1 MLQSMREGVKSPWVL
16 VVIGLIVLSFV
27 LTGAESLTFGG
38 AQSGAAKVNDR
49 EISFNELQFAIE
61 QQRRQ
66 LSEIYGDQL
75 DPSMLDDDLLRPGVL
90 NNLVDRALL
99 EDYALSLGI
108 TASPEAVRRS
118 ITSNPTFEVDGSFS
132 VDYYRDVLRSNGLTP
147 DLYRAEQGSTDQL
160 VKLESVIADADFI
173 TPVEAKAAIDVVVE
187 RRDVRFLVVP
197 ESALSSESQVT
208 DQAVSEY
215 YEVNAE
221 LFAQPERL
229 SVEFIE
235 LNPSQFELPVDEAEL
250 EAQLADALADYE
262 TKAQSEVAH
271 ILLIQEDDETDEVYA
286 GRIKAVADRLVA
298 DEDFAAVAAD
308 ASDDIGSSFVG
319 GDLGFTDGSVFPDA
333 MEEAIADLDVGGVS
347 SAVTTDA
354 GTHFILVKS
363 RSAAEQV
370 PDDLLRAEIT
380 ESLQTAQTQRDLLI
394 AVDQLRDLVF
404 MTSGLASAAEQLGV
418 SVSISQPFSR
428 DEGLGL
434 FNESSLRSAAF
445 SDDVLVDGNNSDVI
459 ELSGSRF
466 VALAVKER
474 LPEGTRPLSEVRDG
488 IAAQLGLEAQ
498 DRAMRTLVDEV
509 NASLKNGE
517 TLESVSTAKGYE
529 WRVELAATRQ
539 NVNLP
544 SSVLQSAFSKRS
556 ADTETVSAVRLDDQ
570 SYALVQL
577 ARTQAGREDTMVGAE
592 RDALLQEV
600 SDVSASLVRQEFM
613 ADLKRRGDVVI
624 R

>member
-404 MTSGLASAAEQLGV
+404 MTSGLASAAEPLGV

-474 LPEGTRPLSEVRDG
+474 LPEGTRPLTEVRDG
-488 IAAQLGLEAQ
+488 IAAQLSLEAQ

>member
-1 MLQSMREGVKSPWVL
+1 MLQSMREGAKSPWVL
-16 VVIGLIVLSFV
+16 VIIGLIVLSFV

-66 LSEIYGDQL
+66 LTEIYGDQL
-75 DPSMLDDDLLRPGVL
+75 DPSLLDDDLLRPGVL

-99 EDYALSLGI
+99 EDYAISLGI
-108 TASPEAVRRS
+108 AASPEAIRRS
-118 ITSNPTFEVDGSFS
+118 IISNPAFEVDGSFS
-132 VDYYRDVLRSNGLTP
+132 ADYYRDILRSNGLTT
-147 DLYRAEQGSTDQL
+147 DQYRAEQSGTDQL
-160 VKLESVIADADFI
+160 VKLESIIGDADFI

-187 RRDVRFLVVP
+187 RRDVRFLVIPDTV
-197 ESALSSESQVT
+197 LSSQYQVNDT
-208 DQAVSEY
+208 AISEY
-215 YEVNAE
+215 YEANKA

-229 SVEFIE
+229 TVEFVE
-235 LNPSQFELPVDEAEL
+235 LNPSQFVLPVDEAEL
-250 EAQLADALADYE
+250 QTQLADALADYE

-271 ILLIQEDDETDEVYA
+271 ILLVQNDDETDQAYA
-286 GRIKAVADRLVA
+286 ERINVVGARLAA
-298 DEDFAAVAAD
+298 DEDFAAIAAD

-333 MEEAIADLDVGGVS
+333 MEEAIANLEVGGIS
-347 SAVTTDA
+347 TAVTTDT

-370 PDDLLRAEIT
+370 PDELLRAEIT

-394 AVDQLRDLVF
+394 AVDELRELVF
-404 MTSGLASAAEQLGV
+404 TSSGLEAAAQELGLV
-418 SVSISQPFSR
+418 IATSQPFSR
-428 DEGLGL
+428 DQGEGL
-434 FNESSLRSAAF
+434 FSEASLRTAAF
-445 SDDVLVDGNNSDVI
+445 SNDVLVDANNSDVI

-466 VALAVKER
+466 VALAVKEQ
-474 LPEGTRPLSEVRDG
+474 LPEGTKPLAEVRSS
-488 IAAQLGLEAQ
+488 ISAQLTSEAQ
-498 DRAMRTLVDEV
+498 DRAMTTLVDDV
-509 NASLKNGE
+509 NASLAAGE
-517 TLESVSTAKGYE
+517 TLEAISTAKGYE

-556 ADTETVSAVRLDDQ
+556 ADTETVSAVRLDDE

-577 ARTQAGREDTMVGAE
+577 ARTQAGREDTMVSAE
-592 RDALLQEV
+592 RDALLREV
-600 SDVSASLVRQEFM
+600 SDVSASLLRQEFM

>member
-474 LPEGTRPLSEVRDG
+474 LPEGTRPLTEVRDG

-498 DRAMRTLVDEV
+498 DRAIRTLVDEV

>member
-147 DLYRAEQGSTDQL
+147 DVYRAEQGSTDQL

-250 EAQLADALADYE
+250 EAQLADAFADYE

-474 LPEGTRPLSEVRDG
+474 LPEGTRPLTEVRDG

>member
-118 ITSNPTFEVDGSFS
+118 ITNNPTFEVDGSFS

-474 LPEGTRPLSEVRDG
+474 LPEGTRPLTEVRDG
-488 IAAQLGLEAQ
+488 IAAQLSLEAQ
-498 DRAMRTLVDEV
+498 DLAMRALVDEV

>member
-1 MLQSMREGVKSPWVL
+1 MLQSMREGAKSPWVL
-16 VVIGLIVLSFV
+16 VIIGLIVLSFV

-66 LSEIYGDQL
+66 LTEIYGDQL
-75 DPSMLDDDLLRPGVL
+75 DPSVLDDDLLRPGVL

-99 EDYALSLGI
+99 EDYAVSLGI
-108 TASPEAVRRS
+108 AASPEAIRRS
-118 ITSNPTFEVDGSFS
+118 IISNPAFEVDGSFS
-132 VDYYRDVLRSNGLTP
+132 ADYYRDILRSNGLTT
-147 DLYRAEQGSTDQL
+147 DQYRAEQSGTDQL
-160 VKLESVIADADFI
+160 VKLESIIGDADFI
-173 TPVEAKAAIDVVVE
+173 TSVEAKAAIDVVVE
-187 RRDVRFLVVP
+187 RRDVRFLVIP
-197 ESALSSESQVT
+197 DTALSSQYQVT
-208 DQAVSEY
+208 DTAISEY
-215 YEVNAE
+215 YEANKA

-229 SVEFIE
+229 TVEFVE
-235 LNPSQFELPVDEAEL
+235 LNPSQFVLPVDEAEL
-250 EAQLADALADYE
+250 QTQLADALADYE
-262 TKAQSEVAH
+262 TEAQSEVAH
-271 ILLIQEDDETDEVYA
+271 ILLVQNDDETDQAYAERINEVGA
-286 GRIKAVADRLVA
+286 RLQA
-298 DEDFAAVAAD
+298 DEDFAAIAAD

-333 MEEAIADLDVGGVS
+333 MEEAIANLEVGGIS
-347 SAVTTDA
+347 TAVTTDA

-370 PDDLLRAEIT
+370 PDELLRAEIT

-394 AVDQLRDLVF
+394 AVDELRELVF
-404 MTSGLASAAEQLGV
+404 TSSGLEAAAQELGLV
-418 SVSISQPFSR
+418 IATSQPFSR
-428 DEGLGL
+428 DQGEGL
-434 FNESSLRSAAF
+434 FSEASLRNAAF
-445 SDDVLVDGNNSDVI
+445 SDDVLVDANNSDVI

-466 VALAVKER
+466 VALAVKEQ
-474 LPEGTRPLSEVRDG
+474 LPEGTKPLAEVRSS
-488 IAAQLGLEAQ
+488 ISAQLTSEAQ
-498 DRAMRTLVDEV
+498 DRAMTTLVDEV
-509 NASLKNGE
+509 NASLAAGE
-517 TLESVSTAKGYE
+517 TLEAISTAKGYE

-556 ADTETVSAVRLDDQ
+556 ADTETVSAVRLDDE

-577 ARTQAGREDTMVGAE
+577 ARTQAGREDTMVGVE
-592 RDALLQEV
+592 RDALLREV
-600 SDVSASLVRQEFM
+600 SDVSASLLRQEFM

>member
-173 TPVEAKAAIDVVVE
+173 TPVEAKAAIDMVVE

-235 LNPSQFELPVDEAEL
+235 LNPSQFALPVDEAEL

-271 ILLIQEDDETDEVYA
+271 ILLIQEDDETDEIYA

-474 LPEGTRPLSEVRDG
+474 LPEGTRPLTEVRDG

>member
-99 EDYALSLGI
+99 EDYAVSLGI

-474 LPEGTRPLSEVRDG
+474 LPEGTRPLTEVRDG

>member
-474 LPEGTRPLSEVRDG
+474 LPEGTRPLTEVRDG
-488 IAAQLGLEAQ
+488 IAAQLSLEAQ
-498 DRAMRTLVDEV
+498 DLAMRALVDEV

>member
-1 MLQSMREGVKSPWVL
+1 MLQSMREGAKSPWVL
-16 VVIGLIVLSFV
+16 VIIGLIVLSFV

-66 LSEIYGDQL
+66 LTEIYGDQL
-75 DPSMLDDDLLRPGVL
+75 DPSLLDDDLLRPGVL

-99 EDYALSLGI
+99 EDYAVSLGI
-108 TASPEAVRRS
+108 AASPEAIRRS
-118 ITSNPTFEVDGSFS
+118 IISNPAFEVDGSFS
-132 VDYYRDVLRSNGLTP
+132 ADYYRDILRSNGLTT
-147 DLYRAEQGSTDQL
+147 DQYRAEQSGTDQL
-160 VKLESVIADADFI
+160 VKLESIIGDADFI
-173 TPVEAKAAIDVVVE
+173 TSVEAKAAIDVVVE
-187 RRDVRFLVVP
+187 RRDVRFLVIP
-197 ESALSSESQVT
+197 DTALSSQYQVT
-208 DQAVSEY
+208 DTAISEY
-215 YEVNAE
+215 YEANKA

-229 SVEFIE
+229 TVEFVE
-235 LNPSQFELPVDEAEL
+235 LNPSQFVLPVDEAEL
-250 EAQLADALADYE
+250 QTQLADALADYE
-262 TKAQSEVAH
+262 TEAQSEVAH
-271 ILLIQEDDETDEVYA
+271 ILLVQNDDETDQAYAERINEVGA
-286 GRIKAVADRLVA
+286 RLQA
-298 DEDFAAVAAD
+298 DEDFAAIAAD

-333 MEEAIADLDVGGVS
+333 MEEAIANLEVGGIS
-347 SAVTTDA
+347 TAVTTDA

-370 PDDLLRAEIT
+370 PDELLRAEIT

-394 AVDQLRDLVF
+394 AVDELRELVF
-404 MTSGLASAAEQLGV
+404 TSSGLEAAAQELGLV
-418 SVSISQPFSR
+418 IATSQPFSR
-428 DEGLGL
+428 DQGEGL
-434 FNESSLRSAAF
+434 FSEASLRTAAF
-445 SDDVLVDGNNSDVI
+445 SDDVLVDANNSDVI

-466 VALAVKER
+466 VALAVKEQ
-474 LPEGTRPLSEVRDG
+474 LPEGTKPLAEVRSS
-488 IAAQLGLEAQ
+488 ISAQLTSEAQ
-498 DRAMRTLVDEV
+498 DRAMTTLVDEV
-509 NASLKNGE
+509 NASLAAGE
-517 TLESVSTAKGYE
+517 TLEAISTAKGYE

-556 ADTETVSAVRLDDQ
+556 VDTETVSAVRLDDE

-577 ARTQAGREDTMVGAE
+577 ARTQAGREDTMVSVE
-592 RDALLQEV
+592 RDALLREV
-600 SDVSASLVRQEFM
+600 SDVSASLLRQEFM

>member
-1 MLQSMREGVKSPWVL
+1 MLQSMREGAKSPWVL
-16 VVIGLIVLSFV
+16 VIIGLIVLSFV

-66 LSEIYGDQL
+66 LTEIYGDQL
-75 DPSMLDDDLLRPGVL
+75 DPSLLDDDLLRPGVL

-99 EDYALSLGI
+99 EDYAVSLGI
-108 TASPEAVRRS
+108 TASPEAIRRS
-118 ITSNPTFEVDGSFS
+118 IISNPAFEVDGSFS
-132 VDYYRDVLRSNGLTP
+132 ADYYRDILRSNGLTT
-147 DLYRAEQGSTDQL
+147 DQYRAEQSGTDQL
-160 VKLESVIADADFI
+160 VKLESIIGDADFI
-173 TPVEAKAAIDVVVE
+173 TSVEAKAAIDVVVE
-187 RRDVRFLVVP
+187 RRDVRFLVIP
-197 ESALSSESQVT
+197 DTALSSQYQVNET
-208 DQAVSEY
+208 AISEY
-215 YEVNAE
+215 YEANKA

-229 SVEFIE
+229 TVEFVE
-235 LNPSQFELPVDEAEL
+235 LNPSQFVLPVDEAEL
-250 EAQLADALADYE
+250 QSQLADALADYE

-271 ILLIQEDDETDEVYA
+271 ILLVQNDDETDQAYA
-286 GRIKAVADRLVA
+286 ERISTVGARLA
-298 DEDFAAVAAD
+298 SDEDFAAIAAD

-333 MEEAIADLDVGGVS
+333 MEEAIANLEVGGIS
-347 SAVTTDA
+347 TAVTTDA

-370 PDDLLRAEIT
+370 PDELLRAEIT

-394 AVDQLRDLVF
+394 AVDELRELVF
-404 MTSGLASAAEQLGV
+404 TSSGLEAAAQELGLV
-418 SVSISQPFSR
+418 MATSQPFSR
-428 DEGLGL
+428 DQGEGL
-434 FNESSLRSAAF
+434 FSEASLRNAAF
-445 SDDVLVDGNNSDVI
+445 SDDVLVDANNSDVI

-466 VALAVKER
+466 VALAVKEQ
-474 LPEGTRPLSEVRDG
+474 LPEGTKPLAEVRSS
-488 IAAQLGLEAQ
+488 ISAQLTSEAQ
-498 DRAMRTLVDEV
+498 DRAMTTLVDEV
-509 NASLKNGE
+509 NASLAAGE
-517 TLESVSTAKGYE
+517 TLEAISTAKGYE

-556 ADTETVSAVRLDDQ
+556 ADTETVSAVRLDDE

-577 ARTQAGREDTMVGAE
+577 ARTQAGREDTMVGVE
-592 RDALLQEV
+592 RDALLREV
-600 SDVSASLVRQEFM
+600 SDVSASLLRQEFM

>member
-271 ILLIQEDDETDEVYA
+271 ILLIQEDDETDENYA

-474 LPEGTRPLSEVRDG
+474 LPEGTRPLTEVRDG

>member
-1 MLQSMREGVKSPWVL
+1 MREGVKSPWVL
-16 VVIGLIVLSFV
+16 VIIGLIVLSFV

-66 LSEIYGDQL
+66 LTEIYGDQL
-75 DPSMLDDDLLRPGVL
+75 DPSLLDDDLLRPGVL

-99 EDYALSLGI
+99 EDYAVSLGI
-108 TASPEAVRRS
+108 TASPEAIRRS
-118 ITSNPTFEVDGSFS
+118 IISNPAFEVDGSFS
-132 VDYYRDVLRSNGLTP
+132 ADYYRDILRSNGLTT
-147 DLYRAEQGSTDQL
+147 DQYRAEQSGTDQL
-160 VKLESVIADADFI
+160 VKLESIIGDADFI
-173 TPVEAKAAIDVVVE
+173 TSVEAKAAIDVVVE
-187 RRDVRFLVVP
+187 RRDVRFLVIP
-197 ESALSSESQVT
+197 DTALSSQYQVNDT
-208 DQAVSEY
+208 AISEY
-215 YEVNAE
+215 YEANKA

-229 SVEFIE
+229 TVEFVE
-235 LNPSQFELPVDEAEL
+235 LNPSQFVLPVDEAEL
-250 EAQLADALADYE
+250 QSQLADALADYE

-271 ILLIQEDDETDEVYA
+271 ILLVQNDDETDQAYA
-286 GRIKAVADRLVA
+286 ERINVVGARLQA
-298 DEDFAAVAAD
+298 DEAFAAIAAD

-333 MEEAIADLDVGGVS
+333 MEEAIAKLEVGGIS
-347 SAVTTDA
+347 AAVTTDA

-370 PDDLLRAEIT
+370 PDELLRAEIT
-380 ESLQTAQTQRDLLI
+380 ESLQKAQTQRDLLI
-394 AVDQLRDLVF
+394 AVDELRELVF
-404 MTSGLASAAEQLGV
+404 TSSGLEAAAQELGLV
-418 SVSISQPFSR
+418 MATSQPFSR
-428 DEGLGL
+428 DQGEGL
-434 FNESSLRSAAF
+434 FSEASLRNAAF
-445 SDDVLVDGNNSDVI
+445 SDDVLVDANNSDVI

-466 VALAVKER
+466 VALAVKEQ
-474 LPEGTRPLSEVRDG
+474 LPEGTKPLAEVRSS
-488 IAAQLGLEAQ
+488 ISAQLTSEAQ
-498 DRAMRTLVDEV
+498 DRAMTTLVDEV
-509 NASLKNGE
+509 NASLAAGE
-517 TLESVSTAKGYE
+517 TLEATSTAKGYE

-556 ADTETVSAVRLDDQ
+556 ADTETVSAVRLDDE

-577 ARTQAGREDTMVGAE
+577 ARTQAGREDTMVSVE
-592 RDALLQEV
+592 RDALLREV
-600 SDVSASLVRQEFM
+600 SDVSASLLRQEFM

>member
-16 VVIGLIVLSFV
+16 VIIGFIVLSFV
-27 LTGAESLTFGG
+27 LTGAETLTFGG

-66 LSEIYGDQL
+66 LTEIYGDQL
-75 DPSMLDDDLLRPGVL
+75 DPSLLDDDLLRPGVL

-99 EDYALSLGI
+99 EDYAVSLGI
-108 TASPEAVRRS
+108 TASPEAIRRS
-118 ITSNPTFEVDGSFS
+118 IISNPAFEVDGSFS
-132 VDYYRDVLRSNGLTP
+132 ADYYRDILRSNGLTT
-147 DLYRAEQGSTDQL
+147 DQYRAEQSGTDQL
-160 VKLESVIADADFI
+160 VKLESIIGDADFI
-173 TPVEAKAAIDVVVE
+173 TSVEAKAAIDVVVE
-187 RRDVRFLVVP
+187 RRDVRFLVIP
-197 ESALSSESQVT
+197 DTALSSQYQVNET
-208 DQAVSEY
+208 AISEY
-215 YEVNAE
+215 YEANKA

-229 SVEFIE
+229 TVEFVE
-235 LNPSQFELPVDEAEL
+235 LNPSQFVLPVDEAEL
-250 EAQLADALADYE
+250 QSQLADALADYE

-271 ILLIQEDDETDEVYA
+271 ILLVQNDDETDQAYA
-286 GRIKAVADRLVA
+286 ERINVVGARLAA
-298 DEDFAAVAAD
+298 DEDFAAIAAD

-333 MEEAIADLDVGGVS
+333 MEEAIASLEVGGIS
-347 SAVTTDA
+347 TAVTTDA

-370 PDDLLRAEIT
+370 PDELLRAEIT
-380 ESLQTAQTQRDLLI
+380 ESLQTAQAQRDLLI
-394 AVDQLRDLVF
+394 AVDELRELVF
-404 MTSGLASAAEQLGV
+404 TSSGLEAAAQELGLV
-418 SVSISQPFSR
+418 MATSQPFSR
-428 DEGLGL
+428 DQGEGL
-434 FNESSLRSAAF
+434 FSEASLRNAAF
-445 SDDVLVDGNNSDVI
+445 SDDVLVDANNSDVI

-466 VALAVKER
+466 VALAVKEQ
-474 LPEGTRPLSEVRDG
+474 LPEGTKPLAEVRSS
-488 IAAQLGLEAQ
+488 ISAQLTSEAQ
-498 DRAMRTLVDEV
+498 DRAMTTLVDEV
-509 NASLKNGE
+509 NASLAAGE
-517 TLESVSTAKGYE
+517 TLEAISTAKGYE

-556 ADTETVSAVRLDDQ
+556 ADTETVSAVRLDDE

-577 ARTQAGREDTMVGAE
+577 ARTQAGREDTMVGVE
-592 RDALLQEV
+592 RDALLREV
-600 SDVSASLVRQEFM
+600 SDVSASLLRQEFM

>member
-147 DLYRAEQGSTDQL
+147 DVYRAEQGSTDQL

-474 LPEGTRPLSEVRDG
+474 LPEGTRPLTEVRDG
-488 IAAQLGLEAQ
+488 IAAQLSLEAQ
-498 DRAMRTLVDEV
+498 DLAMRALVDEV

-613 ADLKRRGDVVI
+613 ADLKRRSDVVI

>member
-474 LPEGTRPLSEVRDG
+474 LPEGTRPLTEVRDG
-488 IAAQLGLEAQ
+488 IAAQLSLEAQ
-498 DRAMRTLVDEV
+498 DLAMRTLVDEV

>member
-1 MLQSMREGVKSPWVL
+1 MLQSMREGAKSPWVL
-16 VVIGLIVLSFV
+16 VIIGLIVLSFV

-66 LSEIYGDQL
+66 LAEIYGDQL
-75 DPSMLDDDLLRPGVL
+75 DPSLLDDDLLRPGVL

-99 EDYALSLGI
+99 EDYAVSLGI
-108 TASPEAVRRS
+108 TASPEAIRRS
-118 ITSNPTFEVDGSFS
+118 IISNPAFEVDGSFS
-132 VDYYRDVLRSNGLTP
+132 ADYYRDILRSNGLTT
-147 DLYRAEQGSTDQL
+147 DQYRAEQSGTDQL
-160 VKLESVIADADFI
+160 VKLESIIGDADFI
-173 TPVEAKAAIDVVVE
+173 TSVEAKAAIDVVVE
-187 RRDVRFLVVP
+187 RRDVRFLVIP
-197 ESALSSESQVT
+197 DTALSSQYQVNET
-208 DQAVSEY
+208 AISEY
-215 YEVNAE
+215 YEANKA

-229 SVEFIE
+229 TVEFVE
-235 LNPSQFELPVDEAEL
+235 LNPSQFVLPVDEAEL
-250 EAQLADALADYE
+250 QSQLADALADYE

-271 ILLIQEDDETDEVYA
+271 ILLVQNDDETDQAYA
-286 GRIKAVADRLVA
+286 ERINVVGARLA
-298 DEDFAAVAAD
+298 TDEDFAVIAAD

-333 MEEAIADLDVGGVS
+333 MEEAIANLEVGGIS
-347 SAVTTDA
+347 TAVTTDA

-370 PDDLLRAEIT
+370 PDELLRAEIT

-394 AVDQLRDLVF
+394 AVDELRELVF
-404 MTSGLASAAEQLGV
+404 TSSGLEAAAQELGLV
-418 SVSISQPFSR
+418 MATSQPFSR
-428 DEGLGL
+428 DQGEGL
-434 FNESSLRSAAF
+434 FSEASLRNAAF

-466 VALAVKER
+466 VALAVKEQ
-474 LPEGTRPLSEVRDG
+474 LPEGTKPLAEVRSS
-488 IAAQLGLEAQ
+488 ISAQLTSEAQ
-498 DRAMRTLVDEV
+498 DRAMTTLVDEV
-509 NASLKNGE
+509 NASLAAGE
-517 TLESVSTAKGYE
+517 TLEAISTAKGYE

-556 ADTETVSAVRLDDQ
+556 ADTETVSAVRLNDE

-577 ARTQAGREDTMVGAE
+577 ARTQAGREDTMVGVE
-592 RDALLQEV
+592 RDALLREV
-600 SDVSASLVRQEFM
+600 SDVSASLLRQEFM

>member
-197 ESALSSESQVT
+197 ESALSSEFQVT

-404 MTSGLASAAEQLGV
+404 MTSGLGSAAEQLGV

-474 LPEGTRPLSEVRDG
+474 LPEGTRPLTEVRDG

>member
-1 MLQSMREGVKSPWVL
+1 MLQSMREGAKSPWVL
-16 VVIGLIVLSFV
+16 VIIGLIVLSFV

-66 LSEIYGDQL
+66 LTEIYGDQL
-75 DPSMLDDDLLRPGVL
+75 DPSLLDDDLLRPGVL

-99 EDYALSLGI
+99 EDYAISLGI
-108 TASPEAVRRS
+108 AASPEAIRRS
-118 ITSNPTFEVDGSFS
+118 IISNPAFEVDGSFS
-132 VDYYRDVLRSNGLTP
+132 ADYYRDILRSNGLTT
-147 DLYRAEQGSTDQL
+147 DQYRAEQSGTDQL
-160 VKLESVIADADFI
+160 VKLESIIGDADFI

-187 RRDVRFLVVP
+187 RRDVRFLVIPDTV
-197 ESALSSESQVT
+197 LSSQYQVNDT
-208 DQAVSEY
+208 AISEY
-215 YEVNAE
+215 YEANKA

-229 SVEFIE
+229 TVEFVE
-235 LNPSQFELPVDEAEL
+235 LNPSQFVLPVDEAEL
-250 EAQLADALADYE
+250 QTQLADALADYE

-271 ILLIQEDDETDEVYA
+271 ILLVQNDDETDQAYAERINEVGA
-286 GRIKAVADRLVA
+286 RLQA
-298 DEDFAAVAAD
+298 DEDFAAIAAD

-333 MEEAIADLDVGGVS
+333 MEEAIANLEVGGIS
-347 SAVTTDA
+347 TAVTTDT

-370 PDDLLRAEIT
+370 PDELLRAEIT

-394 AVDQLRDLVF
+394 AVDELRELVF
-404 MTSGLASAAEQLGV
+404 TSSGLEAAAQELGLV
-418 SVSISQPFSR
+418 IATSQPFSR
-428 DEGLGL
+428 DQGEGL
-434 FNESSLRSAAF
+434 FSEASLRTAAF
-445 SDDVLVDGNNSDVI
+445 SNDVLVDANNSDVI

-466 VALAVKER
+466 VALAVKEQ
-474 LPEGTRPLSEVRDG
+474 LPEGTKPLAEVRSS
-488 IAAQLGLEAQ
+488 ISAQLTSEAQ
-498 DRAMRTLVDEV
+498 DRAMTTLVDDV
-509 NASLKNGE
+509 NASLAAGE
-517 TLESVSTAKGYE
+517 TLEAISTAKGYE

-556 ADTETVSAVRLDDQ
+556 ADTETVSAVRLDDER
-570 SYALVQL
+570 YALVQL
-577 ARTQAGREDTMVGAE
+577 ARTQAGREDTMVSAE
-592 RDALLQEV
+592 RDALLREV
-600 SDVSASLVRQEFM
+600 SDVSASLLRQEFM

>member
-1 MLQSMREGVKSPWVL
+1 MREGVKSPWVL
-16 VVIGLIVLSFV
+16 VIIGLIVLSFV

-66 LSEIYGDQL
+66 LTEIYGDQL
-75 DPSMLDDDLLRPGVL
+75 DPSLLDDDLLRPGVL

-99 EDYALSLGI
+99 EDYAVSLGI
-108 TASPEAVRRS
+108 TASPEAIRRS
-118 ITSNPTFEVDGSFS
+118 IISNPAFEVDGSFS
-132 VDYYRDVLRSNGLTP
+132 ADYYRDILRSNGLTT
-147 DLYRAEQGSTDQL
+147 DQYRAEQSGTDQL
-160 VKLESVIADADFI
+160 VKLESIIGDADFI
-173 TPVEAKAAIDVVVE
+173 TSVEAKAAIDVVVE
-187 RRDVRFLVVP
+187 RRDVRFLVIP
-197 ESALSSESQVT
+197 DTALSSQYQVNET
-208 DQAVSEY
+208 AISEY
-215 YEVNAE
+215 YEANKA

-229 SVEFIE
+229 TVEFVE
-235 LNPSQFELPVDEAEL
+235 LNPSQFVLPVDEAEL
-250 EAQLADALADYE
+250 QSQLADALADYE

-271 ILLIQEDDETDEVYA
+271 ILLVQNDDETDQAYA
-286 GRIKAVADRLVA
+286 ERINVVGARLAA
-298 DEDFAAVAAD
+298 DEDFAAIAAD

-333 MEEAIADLDVGGVS
+333 MEEAIANLEVGGIS
-347 SAVTTDA
+347 TAVTTDA

-370 PDDLLRAEIT
+370 PDELLRAEIT

-394 AVDQLRDLVF
+394 AVDELRELVF
-404 MTSGLASAAEQLGV
+404 TSSGLEAAAQELGLV
-418 SVSISQPFSR
+418 MATSQPFSR
-428 DEGLGL
+428 DQGEGL
-434 FNESSLRSAAF
+434 FSEASLRNAAF
-445 SDDVLVDGNNSDVI
+445 SDDVLVDANNSDVI

-466 VALAVKER
+466 VALAVKEQ
-474 LPEGTRPLSEVRDG
+474 LPEGTKPLAEVRSS
-488 IAAQLGLEAQ
+488 ISAQLTSEAQ
-498 DRAMRTLVDEV
+498 DRAMTTLVDEV
-509 NASLKNGE
+509 NASLAAGE
-517 TLESVSTAKGYE
+517 TLEAISTAKGYE

-577 ARTQAGREDTMVGAE
+577 ARTQPGREDTMVGVE
-592 RDALLQEV
+592 RDALLREV
-600 SDVSASLVRQEFM
+600 SDVSASLLRQEFM

>member
-1 MLQSMREGVKSPWVL
+1 MLQSMREGAKSPWVL
-16 VVIGLIVLSFV
+16 VIIGLIVLSFV

-49 EISFNELQFAIE
+49 EISLNELQFAIE

-66 LSEIYGDQL
+66 LTEIYGDQL
-75 DPSMLDDDLLRPGVL
+75 DPSLLDDDLLRPGVL

-99 EDYALSLGI
+99 EDYAISLGI
-108 TASPEAVRRS
+108 AASPEAIRRS
-118 ITSNPTFEVDGSFS
+118 IISKPAFEVDGSFS
-132 VDYYRDVLRSNGLTP
+132 ADYYRDILRSNGLTT
-147 DLYRAEQGSTDQL
+147 DQYRAEQSGTDQL
-160 VKLESVIADADFI
+160 VKLESIIGDADFI

-187 RRDVRFLVVP
+187 RRDVRFLVIPDTV
-197 ESALSSESQVT
+197 LSSQYQVNDT
-208 DQAVSEY
+208 AISEY
-215 YEVNAE
+215 YAANKA

-229 SVEFIE
+229 TVEFVE
-235 LNPSQFELPVDEAEL
+235 LNPSQFVLPVDEAEL
-250 EAQLADALADYE
+250 QTQLADALADYE

-271 ILLIQEDDETDEVYA
+271 ILLVQNDDETDQAYAERINEVGA
-286 GRIKAVADRLVA
+286 RLQA
-298 DEDFAAVAAD
+298 DEDFAAIAAD

-333 MEEAIADLDVGGVS
+333 MEEAIANLEVGGIS
-347 SAVTTDA
+347 TAVTTDT

-370 PDDLLRAEIT
+370 PDELLRAEIT

-394 AVDQLRDLVF
+394 AVDELRELVF
-404 MTSGLASAAEQLGV
+404 TSSGLEAAAQELGLV
-418 SVSISQPFSR
+418 IATSQPFSR
-428 DEGLGL
+428 DQGEGL
-434 FNESSLRSAAF
+434 FSEASLRTAAF
-445 SDDVLVDGNNSDVI
+445 SNDVLVDANNSDVI

-466 VALAVKER
+466 VALAVKEQ
-474 LPEGTRPLSEVRDG
+474 LPEGTKSLAEVRSS
-488 IAAQLGLEAQ
+488 ISAQLTSEAQ
-498 DRAMRTLVDEV
+498 DRAMTTLVDDV
-509 NASLKNGE
+509 NASLAAGE
-517 TLESVSTAKGYE
+517 TLEAISTAKGYE

-556 ADTETVSAVRLDDQ
+556 ADTETVSAVRLDDER
-570 SYALVQL
+570 YALVQL
-577 ARTQAGREDTMVGAE
+577 ARTQAGREDTMVGVE
-592 RDALLQEV
+592 RDALLREV
-600 SDVSASLVRQEFM
+600 SDVSASLLRQEFM

>member
-132 VDYYRDVLRSNGLTP
+132 VDYYRDVLRSNGLTA
-147 DLYRAEQGSTDQL
+147 DLYRAEQGSNDQL

-173 TPVEAKAAIDVVVE
+173 TPAEAKAAIDVVVE

-197 ESALSSESQVT
+197 ESTLSSESQVT

-235 LNPSQFELPVDEAEL
+235 LNPSQFALPVDEAEL

-298 DEDFAAVAAD
+298 DEDFAAIAAD

-333 MEEAIADLDVGGVS
+333 MEQAIADLDIGGVS

-474 LPEGTRPLSEVRDG
+474 LPEGTRPLTEVRDG
-488 IAAQLGLEAQ
+488 IAEQLGLEAQ

>member
-333 MEEAIADLDVGGVS
+333 MEQAIADLDVGGVS

-474 LPEGTRPLSEVRDG
+474 LPEGTRPLTEVRDG
-488 IAAQLGLEAQ
+488 IAAQLSLEAQ
-498 DRAMRTLVDEV
+498 DLAMRTLVDEV

>member
-16 VVIGLIVLSFV
+16 VIIGLIVLSFV

-66 LSEIYGDQL
+66 LTEIYGDQL
-75 DPSMLDDDLLRPGVL
+75 DPSLLDDDLLRPGVL

-99 EDYALSLGI
+99 EDYAVSLGI
-108 TASPEAVRRS
+108 TASPEAIRRS
-118 ITSNPTFEVDGSFS
+118 IISNPAFEVDGSFS
-132 VDYYRDVLRSNGLTP
+132 ADYYRDILRSNGLTT
-147 DLYRAEQGSTDQL
+147 DQYRAEQSGTDQL
-160 VKLESVIADADFI
+160 VKLESIIGDADFI
-173 TPVEAKAAIDVVVE
+173 TSVEAKAAIDVVVE
-187 RRDVRFLVVP
+187 RRDVRFLVIP
-197 ESALSSESQVT
+197 DTALSSQYQVNET
-208 DQAVSEY
+208 AISEY
-215 YEVNAE
+215 YEANKA

-229 SVEFIE
+229 TVEFVE
-235 LNPSQFELPVDEAEL
+235 LNPSQFVLPVDEAEL
-250 EAQLADALADYE
+250 QSQLADALADYE

-271 ILLIQEDDETDEVYA
+271 ILLVQNDDETDQAYA
-286 GRIKAVADRLVA
+286 ERINVVGARLAA
-298 DEDFAAVAAD
+298 DEDFAAIAAD

-333 MEEAIADLDVGGVS
+333 MEEAIASLEVGGIS
-347 SAVTTDA
+347 TAVTTDA

-370 PDDLLRAEIT
+370 PDELLRAEIT

-394 AVDQLRDLVF
+394 AVDELRELVF
-404 MTSGLASAAEQLGV
+404 TSSGLDAAAQELGLV
-418 SVSISQPFSR
+418 MATSQPFSR
-428 DEGLGL
+428 DQGEGL
-434 FNESSLRSAAF
+434 FSEASLRNAAF
-445 SDDVLVDGNNSDVI
+445 SDDVLVDANNSDVI

-466 VALAVKER
+466 VALAVKEQ
-474 LPEGTRPLSEVRDG
+474 LPEGTKPLAEVRSS
-488 IAAQLGLEAQ
+488 ISAQLTSEAQ
-498 DRAMRTLVDEV
+498 DRAMTTLVDEV
-509 NASLKNGE
+509 NASLAAGE
-517 TLESVSTAKGYE
+517 TLEAISTAKGYE

-556 ADTETVSAVRLDDQ
+556 ADTETVSAVRLDDE

-577 ARTQAGREDTMVGAE
+577 ARTQAGREDTMVGVE
-592 RDALLQEV
+592 RDALLREV
-600 SDVSASLVRQEFM
+600 SDVSASLLRQEFM

>member
-1 MLQSMREGVKSPWVL
+1 MLQSMREGAKSPWVL
-16 VVIGLIVLSFV
+16 VIIGLIVLSFV

-66 LSEIYGDQL
+66 LTEIYGDQL
-75 DPSMLDDDLLRPGVL
+75 DPSLLDDDLLRPGVL

-99 EDYALSLGI
+99 EDYAVSLGI
-108 TASPEAVRRS
+108 AASPEAIRRS
-118 ITSNPTFEVDGSFS
+118 IISNPAFEVDGSFS
-132 VDYYRDVLRSNGLTP
+132 ADYYRDILRSNGLTT
-147 DLYRAEQGSTDQL
+147 DQYRAEQSGTDQL
-160 VKLESVIADADFI
+160 VKLESIIGDADFI

-187 RRDVRFLVVP
+187 RRDVRFLVIPDTV
-197 ESALSSESQVT
+197 LSSQYQVNDT
-208 DQAVSEY
+208 AISEY
-215 YEVNAE
+215 YEANKA

-229 SVEFIE
+229 TVEFVE
-235 LNPSQFELPVDEAEL
+235 LNPSQFVLPVDEAEL
-250 EAQLADALADYE
+250 QTQLADALADYE
-262 TKAQSEVAH
+262 TEAQSEVAH
-271 ILLIQEDDETDEVYA
+271 ILLVQNDDETDQAYAERINEVGA
-286 GRIKAVADRLVA
+286 RLQA
-298 DEDFAAVAAD
+298 DEDFAAIAAD

-333 MEEAIADLDVGGVS
+333 MEEAIANLEVGGIS
-347 SAVTTDA
+347 TAVTTDT

-370 PDDLLRAEIT
+370 PDELLRAEIT

-394 AVDQLRDLVF
+394 AVDELRELVF
-404 MTSGLASAAEQLGV
+404 TSSGLEAAAQELGLV
-418 SVSISQPFSR
+418 IATSQPFSR
-428 DEGLGL
+428 DQGEGL
-434 FNESSLRSAAF
+434 FSEASLRTAAF
-445 SDDVLVDGNNSDVI
+445 SNDVLVDANNSDVI

-466 VALAVKER
+466 VALAVKEQ
-474 LPEGTRPLSEVRDG
+474 LPEGTKPLAEVRSS
-488 IAAQLGLEAQ
+488 ISAQLTSEAQ
-498 DRAMRTLVDEV
+498 DRAMTTLVDDV
-509 NASLKNGE
+509 NASLAAGE
-517 TLESVSTAKGYE
+517 TLEAISTAKGYE

-556 ADTETVSAVRLDDQ
+556 ADTETVSAVRLDDE

-577 ARTQAGREDTMVGAE
+577 ARTQAGREDTMVSAE
-592 RDALLQEV
+592 RDALLREV
-600 SDVSASLVRQEFM
+600 SDVSASLLRQEFM

>member
-16 VVIGLIVLSFV
+16 VIIGLIVLSFV

-66 LSEIYGDQL
+66 LAEIYGDQL
-75 DPSMLDDDLLRPGVL
+75 DPSLLDDDLLRPGVL

-99 EDYALSLGI
+99 EDYAVSLGI
-108 TASPEAVRRS
+108 TASPEAIRRS
-118 ITSNPTFEVDGSFS
+118 IISNPAFEVDGSFS
-132 VDYYRDVLRSNGLTP
+132 ADYYRDILRSNGLTT
-147 DLYRAEQGSTDQL
+147 DQYRAEQSGTDQL
-160 VKLESVIADADFI
+160 VKLESIIGDADFI
-173 TPVEAKAAIDVVVE
+173 TSVEAKAAIDVVVE
-187 RRDVRFLVVP
+187 RRDVRFLVIP
-197 ESALSSESQVT
+197 DTALSSQYQVNET
-208 DQAVSEY
+208 AISEY
-215 YEVNAE
+215 YEANKA

-229 SVEFIE
+229 TVEFVE
-235 LNPSQFELPVDEAEL
+235 LNPSQFVLPVDEAEL
-250 EAQLADALADYE
+250 QSQLADALADYE

-271 ILLIQEDDETDEVYA
+271 ILLVQNDDETDQAYA
-286 GRIKAVADRLVA
+286 ERINVVGARLAA
-298 DEDFAAVAAD
+298 DEDFAAIAAD

-333 MEEAIADLDVGGVS
+333 MEEAIANLEVGGIS
-347 SAVTTDA
+347 TAVTTDA

-370 PDDLLRAEIT
+370 PDELLRAEIT

-394 AVDQLRDLVF
+394 AVDELRELVF
-404 MTSGLASAAEQLGV
+404 TSSGLEAAAQELGLV
-418 SVSISQPFSR
+418 MATSQPFSR
-428 DEGLGL
+428 DQGEGL
-434 FNESSLRSAAF
+434 FSEASLRNAAF
-445 SDDVLVDGNNSDVI
+445 SDDVLVDANNSDVI

-466 VALAVKER
+466 VALAVKEQ
-474 LPEGTRPLSEVRDG
+474 LPEGTKPLAEVRSS
-488 IAAQLGLEAQ
+488 ISAQLTSEAQ
-498 DRAMRTLVDEV
+498 DRAMTTLVDEV
-509 NASLKNGE
+509 NASLAAGE
-517 TLESVSTAKGYE
+517 TLEAISTAKGYE

-556 ADTETVSAVRLDDQ
+556 ADTETVSAVRLDDE

-577 ARTQAGREDTMVGAE
+577 ARTQAGREDTMVGVE
-592 RDALLQEV
+592 RDALLREV
-600 SDVSASLVRQEFM
+600 SDVSASLLRQEFM

>member
-132 VDYYRDVLRSNGLTP
+132 VDYYRDVLRSNGLTA
-147 DLYRAEQGSTDQL
+147 DLYRAEQGSNDQL

-173 TPVEAKAAIDVVVE
+173 TPAEAKAAIDVVVE

-197 ESALSSESQVT
+197 ESTLSSESQVT

-215 YEVNAE
+215 YEANAE

-235 LNPSQFELPVDEAEL
+235 LNPSQFALPVDEAEL

-298 DEDFAAVAAD
+298 DEDFAAIAAD

-333 MEEAIADLDVGGVS
+333 MEQAIADLDIGGVS

-474 LPEGTRPLSEVRDG
+474 LPEGTRPLTEVRDG
-488 IAAQLGLEAQ
+488 IAEQLGLEAQ

>member
-1 MLQSMREGVKSPWVL
+1 
-16 VVIGLIVLSFV
+16 
-27 LTGAESLTFGG
+27 
-38 AQSGAAKVNDR
+38 
-49 EISFNELQFAIE
+49 FNELQFAIE

-298 DEDFAAVAAD
+298 DEDFAVVAAD

-404 MTSGLASAAEQLGV
+404 MTSGLGSAAEQLGV

-474 LPEGTRPLSEVRDG
+474 LPEGTRPLTEVRDG
-488 IAAQLGLEAQ
+488 IAAQLSLEAQ
-498 DRAMRTLVDEV
+498 DLAMRTLVDEV

>member
-16 VVIGLIVLSFV
+16 VIIGLIVLSFV

-66 LSEIYGDQL
+66 LTEIYGDRL
-75 DPSMLDDDLLRPGVL
+75 DPSLLDDDLLRPGVL

-99 EDYALSLGI
+99 EDYAVSLGI
-108 TASPEAVRRS
+108 TASPEAIRRS
-118 ITSNPTFEVDGSFS
+118 IISNPAFEVDGSFS
-132 VDYYRDVLRSNGLTP
+132 ADYYRDILRSNGLTT
-147 DLYRAEQGSTDQL
+147 DQYRAEQSGTDQL
-160 VKLESVIADADFI
+160 VKLESIIGDADFI
-173 TPVEAKAAIDVVVE
+173 TSVEAKAAIDVVVE
-187 RRDVRFLVVP
+187 RRDVRFLVIP
-197 ESALSSESQVT
+197 DTALSSQYQVNET
-208 DQAVSEY
+208 AISEY
-215 YEVNAE
+215 YEANKA

-229 SVEFIE
+229 TVEFVE
-235 LNPSQFELPVDEAEL
+235 LNPSQFVLPVDEAEL
-250 EAQLADALADYE
+250 QSQLADALADYE

-271 ILLIQEDDETDEVYA
+271 ILLVQNDDETDQAYA
-286 GRIKAVADRLVA
+286 ERINVVGARLAA
-298 DEDFAAVAAD
+298 DEDFAAIAAD

-333 MEEAIADLDVGGVS
+333 MEEAIANLEVGGIS
-347 SAVTTDA
+347 TAVTTDA

-370 PDDLLRAEIT
+370 PDELLRAEIT

-394 AVDQLRDLVF
+394 AVDELRELVF
-404 MTSGLASAAEQLGV
+404 TSSGLEAAAQELGLV
-418 SVSISQPFSR
+418 MATSQPFSR
-428 DEGLGL
+428 DQGEGL
-434 FNESSLRSAAF
+434 FSEASLRNAAF

-466 VALAVKER
+466 VALAVKEQ
-474 LPEGTRPLSEVRDG
+474 LPEGTKPLAEVRSS
-488 IAAQLGLEAQ
+488 ISAQLTSEAQ
-498 DRAMRTLVDEV
+498 DRAMTTLVDEV
-509 NASLKNGE
+509 NASLAAGE
-517 TLESVSTAKGYE
+517 TLEVISTAKGYE

-556 ADTETVSAVRLDDQ
+556 ADTETVSAVRLDDE

-577 ARTQAGREDTMVGAE
+577 ARTQAGREDTMVGVE
-592 RDALLQEV
+592 RDALLREV
-600 SDVSASLVRQEFM
+600 SDVSASLLRQEFM

>member
-16 VVIGLIVLSFV
+16 VIIGFIVLSFV
-27 LTGAESLTFGG
+27 LTGAETLTFGG

-66 LSEIYGDQL
+66 LTEIYGDQL
-75 DPSMLDDDLLRPGVL
+75 DPSLLDDDLLRPGVL

-99 EDYALSLGI
+99 EDYAVSLGI
-108 TASPEAVRRS
+108 TASPEAIRRS
-118 ITSNPTFEVDGSFS
+118 IISNPAFEVDGSFS
-132 VDYYRDVLRSNGLTP
+132 ADYYRDILRSNGLTT
-147 DLYRAEQGSTDQL
+147 DQYRAEQSGTDQL
-160 VKLESVIADADFI
+160 VKLESIIGDADFI
-173 TPVEAKAAIDVVVE
+173 TSVEAKAAIDVVVE
-187 RRDVRFLVVP
+187 RRDVRFLVIP
-197 ESALSSESQVT
+197 DTALSSQYQVNET
-208 DQAVSEY
+208 AISEY
-215 YEVNAE
+215 YEANKA

-229 SVEFIE
+229 IVEFVE
-235 LNPSQFELPVDEAEL
+235 LNPSQFVLPVDEAEL
-250 EAQLADALADYE
+250 QSQLADALADYE

-271 ILLIQEDDETDEVYA
+271 ILLVQNDDETDQAYA
-286 GRIKAVADRLVA
+286 ERINVVGARLAA
-298 DEDFAAVAAD
+298 DEDFAAIAAD

-333 MEEAIADLDVGGVS
+333 MEEAIASLEVGGIS
-347 SAVTTDA
+347 TAVTTDA

-370 PDDLLRAEIT
+370 PEELLRAEIT
-380 ESLQTAQTQRDLLI
+380 ESLQTAQAQRDLLI
-394 AVDQLRDLVF
+394 AVDELRELVF
-404 MTSGLASAAEQLGV
+404 TSSGLEAAAQELGLV
-418 SVSISQPFSR
+418 MATSQPFSR
-428 DEGLGL
+428 DQGEGL
-434 FNESSLRSAAF
+434 FSEASLRNAAF
-445 SDDVLVDGNNSDVI
+445 SDDVLVDANNSDVI

-466 VALAVKER
+466 VALAVKEQ
-474 LPEGTRPLSEVRDG
+474 LPEGTKPLAEVRSS
-488 IAAQLGLEAQ
+488 ISAQLTSEAQ
-498 DRAMRTLVDEV
+498 DRAMTTLVDEV
-509 NASLKNGE
+509 NASLAAGE
-517 TLESVSTAKGYE
+517 TLEAISTAKGYE

-556 ADTETVSAVRLDDQ
+556 ADTETVSAVRLDDE

-577 ARTQAGREDTMVGAE
+577 ARTQAGREDTMVGVE
-592 RDALLQEV
+592 RDALLREV
-600 SDVSASLVRQEFM
+600 SDVSASLLRQEFM

>member
-1 MLQSMREGVKSPWVL
+1 MLQSMREGAKSPWVL
-16 VVIGLIVLSFV
+16 VIIGLIVLSFV

-66 LSEIYGDQL
+66 LTEIYGDQL
-75 DPSMLDDDLLRPGVL
+75 DPSLLDDDLLRPGVL

-99 EDYALSLGI
+99 EDYAISLGI
-108 TASPEAVRRS
+108 AASPEAIRRS
-118 ITSNPTFEVDGSFS
+118 IISNPAFEVDGSFS
-132 VDYYRDVLRSNGLTP
+132 ADYYRDILRSNGLTT
-147 DLYRAEQGSTDQL
+147 DQYRAEQSGTDQL
-160 VKLESVIADADFI
+160 VKLESIIGDADFI
-173 TPVEAKAAIDVVVE
+173 TSVEAKAAIDVVVE
-187 RRDVRFLVVP
+187 RRDVRFLVIPDTV
-197 ESALSSESQVT
+197 LSSQYQVNDT
-208 DQAVSEY
+208 AISEY
-215 YEVNAE
+215 YEANKA

-229 SVEFIE
+229 TVEFVE
-235 LNPSQFELPVDEAEL
+235 LNPSQFVLPVDEAEL
-250 EAQLADALADYE
+250 QTQLADALADYE

-271 ILLIQEDDETDEVYA
+271 ILLVQNDDETDQAYAERINEVGA
-286 GRIKAVADRLVA
+286 RLQA
-298 DEDFAAVAAD
+298 DEDFAAIAAD

-333 MEEAIADLDVGGVS
+333 MEEAIANLEVGGIS
-347 SAVTTDA
+347 TAVTTDT

-370 PDDLLRAEIT
+370 PDELLRAEIT

-394 AVDQLRDLVF
+394 AVDELRELVF
-404 MTSGLASAAEQLGV
+404 TSSGLEAAAQELGLV
-418 SVSISQPFSR
+418 IATSQPFSR
-428 DEGLGL
+428 DQGEGL
-434 FNESSLRSAAF
+434 FSEASLRTAAF
-445 SDDVLVDGNNSDVI
+445 SNDVLVDANNSDVI

-466 VALAVKER
+466 VALAVKEQ
-474 LPEGTRPLSEVRDG
+474 LPEGTKPLAEVRSS
-488 IAAQLGLEAQ
+488 ISAQLTSEAQ
-498 DRAMRTLVDEV
+498 DRAMTTLVDDV
-509 NASLKNGE
+509 NASLAAGE
-517 TLESVSTAKGYE
+517 TLEAISTAKGYE

-556 ADTETVSAVRLDDQ
+556 ADTETVSAVRLDDER
-570 SYALVQL
+570 YALVQL
-577 ARTQAGREDTMVGAE
+577 ARTQAGREDTMVGVE
-592 RDALLQEV
+592 RDALLREV
-600 SDVSASLVRQEFM
+600 SDVSASLLRQEFM

>member
-1 MLQSMREGVKSPWVL
+1 MREGVKSPWVL
-16 VVIGLIVLSFV
+16 VIIGLIVLSFV

-66 LSEIYGDQL
+66 LTEVYGDQL
-75 DPSMLDDDLLRPGVL
+75 DPSLLDDDLLRPGVL

-99 EDYALSLGI
+99 EDYAVSLGI
-108 TASPEAVRRS
+108 TASPEAIRRS
-118 ITSNPTFEVDGSFS
+118 IISNPAFEVDGSFS
-132 VDYYRDVLRSNGLTP
+132 ADYYRDILRSNGLTT
-147 DLYRAEQGSTDQL
+147 DQYRAEQSGTDQL
-160 VKLESVIADADFI
+160 VKLESIIGDADFI
-173 TPVEAKAAIDVVVE
+173 TSVEAKAAIDVVVE
-187 RRDVRFLVVP
+187 RRDVRFLVIP
-197 ESALSSESQVT
+197 DTALSSQYQVNDT
-208 DQAVSEY
+208 AISEY
-215 YEVNAE
+215 YEANKA

-229 SVEFIE
+229 TVEFVE
-235 LNPSQFELPVDEAEL
+235 LNPSQFVLPVDEAEL
-250 EAQLADALADYE
+250 QSQLADALADYE

-271 ILLIQEDDETDEVYA
+271 ILLVQNDDETDQAYA
-286 GRIKAVADRLVA
+286 ERINVVGARLQA
-298 DEDFAAVAAD
+298 DEAFAAIAAD

-333 MEEAIADLDVGGVS
+333 MEEAIAKLEVGGIS
-347 SAVTTDA
+347 AAVTTDA

-370 PDDLLRAEIT
+370 PDELLRAEIT
-380 ESLQTAQTQRDLLI
+380 ESLQKAQTQRDLLI
-394 AVDQLRDLVF
+394 AVDELRELVF
-404 MTSGLASAAEQLGV
+404 TSSGLEAAAQELGLV
-418 SVSISQPFSR
+418 MATSQPFSR
-428 DEGLGL
+428 DQGEGL
-434 FNESSLRSAAF
+434 FSEASLRNAAF
-445 SDDVLVDGNNSDVI
+445 SDDVLVDANNSDVI

-466 VALAVKER
+466 VALAVKEQ
-474 LPEGTRPLSEVRDG
+474 LPEGTKPLAEVRSS
-488 IAAQLGLEAQ
+488 ISAQLTSEAQ
-498 DRAMRTLVDEV
+498 DRAMTTLVDEV
-509 NASLKNGE
+509 NASLAAGE
-517 TLESVSTAKGYE
+517 TLEAISTAKGYE

-556 ADTETVSAVRLDDQ
+556 ADTETVSAVRLDDE

-577 ARTQAGREDTMVGAE
+577 ARTQAGREDTMVSVE
-592 RDALLQEV
+592 RDALLREV
-600 SDVSASLVRQEFM
+600 SDVSASLLRQEFM

>member
-404 MTSGLASAAEQLGV
+404 MTSGLGSAAEQLGV

-474 LPEGTRPLSEVRDG
+474 LPEGTRPLTEVRDG
-488 IAAQLGLEAQ
+488 IAAQLSLEAQ

>member
-147 DLYRAEQGSTDQL
+147 DVYRAEQGSTDQL

-208 DQAVSEY
+208 DQAVTEY

-235 LNPSQFELPVDEAEL
+235 LNPSQFALPVDEAEL

-474 LPEGTRPLSEVRDG
+474 LPEGTRPLTEVRDG
-488 IAAQLGLEAQ
+488 IAAQLSLEAQ
-498 DRAMRTLVDEV
+498 DLAMRTLVDEV

>member
-271 ILLIQEDDETDEVYA
+271 ILLIQEDDETDEDYA

-333 MEEAIADLDVGGVS
+333 MEQAIADLDVGGVS

-474 LPEGTRPLSEVRDG
+474 LPEGTRPLTEVRDG